1 MLKGSIVALVTPM
14 FDNGDIHWQ
23 QLAQLID
30 WHIESGT
37 SAIVS
42 VGTTG
47 ESATLNI
54 EEHKAV
60 IHFTQRH
67 TRDRIPVIAGAG
79 GNSTGEAIELSL
91 AAYHSGCYATLQVVP
106 YYNKPPQRGLV
117 KHFQTIAEKV
127 PMPHLLYNVPGRT
140 ACDLNA
146 QTVAELAKI
155 PNIIG
160 IKEASTLERLRELKA
175 LCPSDFLIFSGEDG
189 ISAQAYAEGTIE
201 GVISVTANVAPQLMS
216 EVFSE
221 RSQAISRNEALVDL
235 HKAMFCECNP
245 LPAKWALHRLGKMDA
260 GIRLP
265 LVPLAPESYPVVE
278 SALKRAGL
286 LTI

>member
-1 MLKGSIVALVTPM
+1 MLKGSMVALVTPM
-14 FDNGDIHWQ
+14 FENGDIHWQ

-30 WHIESGT
+30 WHIEAGT
-37 SAIVS
+37 SAIVA

-67 TRDRIPVIAGAG
+67 VNGRIPVIAGAG

-91 AAYHSGCYATLQVVP
+91 AAYHSGCAATLQVVP
-106 YYNKPPQRGLV
+106 YYNKPPQRGLIE
-117 KHFQTIAEKV
+117 HFKTIAAKV

-140 ACDLNA
+140 ACDLSA
-146 QTVAELAKI
+146 ASVAELAQI

-160 IKEASTLERLRELKA
+160 IKEASNLERLRELKA

-189 ISAQAYAEGTIE
+189 ISAQAFAEGTIE
-201 GVISVTANVAPQLMS
+201 GVISVTANVAPHAMS
-216 EVFSE
+216 QVFTD
-221 RSQAISRNEALVDL
+221 RSQAVMRNQVLVEL
-235 HKAMFCECNP
+235 HQAMFCECNP
-245 LPAKWALHRLGKMDA
+245 LPAKWALHRLGKIDA

-265 LVPLAPESYPVVE
+265 LVPLDSSKYAIVE
-278 SALKRAGL
+278 SALRTANL
-286 LTI
+286 L